1 MKSRA
6 AIYCRLSKEDI
17 EKKESDYSESI
28 KNQESM
34 LIEYAKQHNFRI
46 AKIYRDDDYSGLYAD
61 RPEFNKLIE
70 DAKLGRFEIVIAK
83 TQARFTRNIEH
94 LERYLHH
101 DFVEWGIRFI
111 GVVDNVDTN
120 VLGNKKARQINGL
133 INEWYCEDLSANIK
147 ASFRIKQLR
156 GEFIGSSAPYGYIKD
171 PNNHHRLIPDDY
183 AANVVRFIFSLYL
196 AGMGKS
202 KIARILTEEGVLR
215 PAIYKRTQLK
225 QNYYNPHERESD
237 KCWVSQTVKWI
248 LENEVYIGNTIQNKA
263 VKTSFKSKRKKTVDK
278 KDWIRVENTHVPIID
293 KVTFDMAQEIKR
305 KKSVPVK
312 AIEKDDSIFARRL
325 FCADCGK
332 TMVRALTR
340 SKNKPKER
348 YYVCKTYK
356 AHGNLTCTSHKIH
369 EKVLIDIVLSAIH
382 KEGERILQEEE
393 IERIKSIEF
402 KKVVS
407 NIESELEHVNDEL
420 KKLNTYK
427 EKLYES
433 YIDNIV
439 SKDEYLL
446 LKKKYNDQ
454 IAFFKNKIE
463 QLQKKKENSSD
474 EQDLAL
480 IRWINKFKNHM
491 SIDTLNKEVVSELI
505 QRIEVHENKEVDILF
520 YFHQ

>member
-237 KCWVSQTVKWI
+237 KCS
-248 LENEVYIGNTIQNKA
+248 
-263 VKTSFKSKRKKTVDK
+263 
-278 KDWIRVENTHVPIID
+278 
-293 KVTFDMAQEIKR
+293 
-305 KKSVPVK
+305 
-312 AIEKDDSIFARRL
+312 
-325 FCADCGK
+325 
-332 TMVRALTR
+332 
-340 SKNKPKER
+340 
-348 YYVCKTYK
+348 
-356 AHGNLTCTSHKIH
+356 
-369 EKVLIDIVLSAIH
+369 
-382 KEGERILQEEE
+382 
-393 IERIKSIEF
+393 
-402 KKVVS
+402 
-407 NIESELEHVNDEL
+407 
-420 KKLNTYK
+420 
-427 EKLYES
+427 LYW
-433 YIDNIV
+433 
-439 SKDEYLL
+439 
-446 LKKKYNDQ
+446 KYN
-454 IAFFKNKIE
+454 
-463 QLQKKKENSSD
+463 
-474 EQDLAL
+474 
-480 IRWINKFKNHM
+480 
-491 SIDTLNKEVVSELI
+491 SE
-505 QRIEVHENKEVDILF
+505 
-520 YFHQ
+520 